1 LFLARLSPSGYME
14 SGGKEEPQE
23 QPAAENPREVEGIL

>member
-1 LFLARLSPSGYME
+1 ME
-14 SGGKEEPQE
+14 SGGKEDLQE